1 MYANQNLLFR
11 NVEEIWW
18 HLLKYNSQYNFQ
30 SNSNLYTVEQSE
42 SLLPNIRD
50 SLFMTSV
57 ILSQLTSDQQQNAF
71 F

>member
-1 MYANQNLLFR
+1 M
-11 NVEEIWW
+11 
-18 HLLKYNSQYNFQ
+18 
-30 SNSNLYTVEQSE
+30 NLYTVEQSE